1 MHWYFVTPFSV
12 PGSLVWTLPS
22 SCNKTGI
29 LFLLHWRL
37 WEVSLGVI
45 TVNSSSH
52 NTWVMQSWTFV
63 TDSSSS
69 DVFKLHTDK
78 RNKFHGRE
86 FFLSAPYSLRWTRNS
101 PNVIES
107 EVSLSLHK
115 NSPLIP
121 SQSSQIQSTPYLF
134 NIIIPSIPR
143 SPEKCLPFL
152 LSNKNFVRTRIPY
165 FSHLQYS
172 SCQSPLPWFNYTDNI
187 LWKVRIIKYLFT

>member
-1 MHWYFVTPFSV
+1 MWTEFELEYGRVMFLCFSVAEPACSNTTDLVTFIFIYLFMHWYFVMPFSV
-12 PGSLVWTLPS
+12 PGSVVWTLPS
-22 SCNKTGI
+22 SCNKTGG

-45 TVNSSSH
+45 TVNSSFH
-52 NTWVMQSWTFV
+52 NTKVMHSWTFV

-86 FFLSAPYSLRWTRNS
+86 FFLSASYSLSWTRNR

-107 EVSLSLHK
+107 GVSLSLHK

-121 SQSSQIQSTPYLF
+121 SQSSQIQSTH
-134 NIIIPSIPR
+134 
-143 SPEKCLPFL
+143 
-152 LSNKNFVRTRIPY
+152 
-165 FSHLQYS
+165 SHPINLIS
-172 SCQSPLPWFNYTDNI
+172 
-187 LWKVRIIKYLFT
+187 